1 MTVPF
6 GGAEAGTP
14 ATPPAVQ
21 TGAVPAAPLFRRM
34 ACFVYEAT
42 LLFGLGLV
50 PGVVGA
56 LFFAQTGQRH
66 PLQSDVAL
74 RTFALLFYG
83 VYFIWFWSARGQTL
97 AMQTWRIRLVTA
109 DGARLTQWQALRRY
123 AACCVAW
130 FLPAALIAQWLH
142 LAPLASLAATAI
154 GIALY
159 ALLALAEPQR
169 QFWHDRLCGTRLV
182 DVRGEGSRPAR

>member
-1 MTVPF
+1 MTVPL
-6 GGAEAGTP
+6 GTAGAGMATQASP
-14 ATPPAVQ
+14 AS
-21 TGAVPAAPLFRRM
+21 PAAAPTPPLFRRM
-34 ACFVYEAT
+34 ACFLYEAT

-50 PGVVGA
+50 PGIVGA

-74 RTFALLFYG
+74 RAFALLFYG
-83 VYFIWFWSARGQTL
+83 VYFIWFWAARGQTL
-97 AMQTWRIRLVTA
+97 AMQTWRIRLVTT
-109 DGARLTQWQALRRY
+109 DGARLSQWRALGRY

-130 FLPAALIAQWLH
+130 FLPATLMARWLE
-142 LAPLASLAATAI
+142 LAPLASLAAS
-154 GIALY
+154 ALGVAAY

-182 DVRGEGSRPAR
+182 DVRGEGRPTAV